1 MLYIIIQA
9 VNIFITYNKSTTQNF
24 QKGSRVP
31 VLLTDKDNSGTKK
44 IIRDWE
50 GNYIM
55 IKSLIL
61 QEDIANLSVYI
72 SNNGDAKYFI
82 EQKQIEMKR
91 QINT

>member
-1 MLYIIIQA
+1 MQI
-9 VNIFITYNKSTTQNF
+9 VWK
-24 QKGSRVP
+24 
-31 VLLTDKDNSGTKK
+31 DKIDSGTKK